1 MVKCANN
8 TAKTNLK
15 KNFFLFVMPQQTKT
29 SKRRDYF
36 FFPLFSVKKKQDKT
50 L

>member
-8 TAKTNLK
+8 TAKTNK
-15 KNFFLFVMPQQTKT
+15 KKTFLFVMPQQTKT